1 MYATIE
7 ADTERATMTIDEFD
21 AALTELDWKVSDF
34 CRATGLHRNTP
45 SRWRN
50 DGVPVPAW
58 VPKHLGLLLEVKRL
72 SAVYLT
78 PPKGDE

>member
-1 MYATIE
+1 MTMQ
-7 ADTERATMTIDEFD
+7 TKNTPMTIDELD
-21 AALTELDWKVSDF
+21 AALLALNWKVSDF

-50 DGVPVPAW
+50 EGVPVPEW

-72 SAVYLT
+72 NAVYLT
-78 PPKGDE
+78 PPKGNSASE

>member
-1 MYATIE
+1 
-7 ADTERATMTIDEFD
+7 
-21 AALTELDWKVSDF
+21 
-34 CRATGLHRNTP
+34 
-45 SRWRN
+45 
-50 DGVPVPAW
+50 

>member
-1 MYATIE
+1 MA
-7 ADTERATMTIDEFD
+7 IDEFD
-21 AALTELDWKVSDF
+21 GALTELGWKVSEF

-50 DGVPVPAW
+50 EGVEIPGW
-58 VPKHLGLLLEVKRL
+58 VPKHLGLLLELQRL
-72 SAVYLT
+72 HAAYLV

>member
-1 MYATIE
+1 
-7 ADTERATMTIDEFD
+7 MTIDEFD
-21 AALTELDWKVSDF
+21 AALNARGWTVSDF
-34 CRATGLHRNTP
+34 CRVTGLHRNTP

-50 DGVPVPAW
+50 DDVPVPAW